1 MKVPVIVGKKY
12 ISFVSDLGVHG
23 EGIGKIDGFTVFIP
37 DALPEEIVK
46 VKINSERPVIFDD
59 VLVRVKDSFRLAM
72 HIDYDEANAAGYVS
86 GVTGTIIKE

>member
-46 VKINSERPVIFDD
+46 VKIILVKKSYAIGELLSIR
-59 VLVRVKDSFRLAM
+59 VLTAVANW
-72 HIDYDEANAAGYVS
+72 HI
-86 GVTGTIIKE
+86 